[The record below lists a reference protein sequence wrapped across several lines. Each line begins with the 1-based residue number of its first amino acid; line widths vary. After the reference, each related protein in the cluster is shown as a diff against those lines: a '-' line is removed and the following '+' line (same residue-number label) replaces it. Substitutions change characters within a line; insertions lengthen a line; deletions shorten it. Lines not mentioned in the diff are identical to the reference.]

1 MNHPAPETWMAYLYA
16 ELPAAAR
23 EDCEAHLQVCLA
35 CRSSVETWRATMAT
49 LDADHATLKLPRR
62 QPAAVAWRPVLRWAL
77 AASMVLSA
85 GFLAGRS
92 TGPSRDD
99 VKREVAAAREQI
111 SAELT
116 KRHETDLQALGTAT
130 LTAAAAENRQF
141 FADFTRQLNQA
152 RSEERRD
159 LLGALQS
166 YEDRRV
172 MDYAELRDGL
182 KMLARKTGT
191 GFRQTEDQLTL
202 LANYLPAD
210 GATPSSS
217 NLKDTP
223 QPANHEKIP

>member
-1 MNHPAPETWMAYLYA
+1 MAYLYA

-23 EDCEAHLQVCLA
+23 EECEAHLHVCPA
-35 CRSSVETWRATMAT
+35 CRSSVETWRATMTT

-62 QPAAVAWRPVLRWAL
+62 RSSTAAWHPVLRWAL
-77 AASMVLSA
+77 AASVVLCA

-99 VKREVAAAREQI
+99 VKREIAAAREQI
-111 SAELT
+111 TAELT
-116 KRHETDLQALGTAT
+116 KRHEADLQALGTAT

-141 FADFTRQLNQA
+141 FADFTRQFNQA
-152 RSEERRD
+152 RGEERRD
-159 LLGALQS
+159 FLGALQS

-172 MDYAELRDGL
+172 IDYAELRDGL
-182 KMLARKTGT
+182 KLLARKTGS

-210 GATPSSS
+210 GAAPSSS
-217 NLKDTP
+217 NLKDTT
-223 QPANHEKIP
+223 QPANPIKIP

>member
-1 MNHPAPETWMAYLYA
+1 
-16 ELPAAAR
+16 
-23 EDCEAHLQVCLA
+23 
-35 CRSSVETWRATMAT
+35 MAT

-62 QPAAVAWRPVLRWAL
+62 RPATVEWRPVLRWAL
-77 AASMVLSA
+77 AASVVLSA
-85 GFLAGRS
+85 GFLVGRA
-92 TGPSRDD
+92 TGPSRDE

-116 KRHETDLQALGTAT
+116 KRHETDLTALGAAT

-141 FADFTRQLNQA
+141 FADFARQLNQA

-182 KMLARKTGT
+182 RLLARKTGS

-210 GATPSSS
+210 GAAPSSS
-217 NLKDTP
+217 NLKETP
-223 QPANHEKIP
+223 QPANPIKIP

>member
-1 MNHPAPETWMAYLYA
+1 MRLISAIGITTVSNVSPGSSRG
-16 ELPAAAR
+16 AA
-23 EDCEAHLQVCLA
+23 
-35 CRSSVETWRATMAT
+35 T
-49 LDADHATLKLPRR
+49 
-62 QPAAVAWRPVLRWAL
+62 AWQPVLRWAL
-77 AASMVLSA
+77 AASVVLSA
-85 GFLAGRS
+85 GFMAGRS
-92 TGPSRDD
+92 TGPSRDE

-111 SAELT
+111 SAELA

-141 FADFTRQLNQA
+141 IADFARQLNQA

-159 LLGALQS
+159 FLGALQS

-182 KMLARKTGT
+182 KLLARKTGT

-210 GATPSSS
+210 GAAPSSS
-217 NLKDTP
+217 NLKDTS
-223 QPANHEKIP
+223 QPANPTKTP